1 MNNLKIF
8 LKKIPAFF
16 SALIILGLLNS
27 CGGLSDIW
35 DPADARKVDP
45 NVNQRVKKNLEEGRG
60 LSLEKMI
67 DGKDGGGT
75 NYQFASSNPM
85 WRASLEILDFL
96 PLTTVDYS
104 GGMIISDWYSDTS
117 NQNESI
123 KITIRFLSNDIQT
136 GSLKILVHKKT
147 CIAPNNCLV
156 KKIKS
161 KIEEELQRSILGKAA
176 LIEKEDKKNKK

>member
-1 MNNLKIF
+1 
-8 LKKIPAFF
+8 
-16 SALIILGLLNS
+16 
-27 CGGLSDIW
+27 
-35 DPADARKVDP
+35 
-45 NVNQRVKKNLEEGRG
+45 
-60 LSLEKMI
+60 
-67 DGKDGGGT
+67 
-75 NYQFASSNPM
+75 M

-117 NQNESI
+117 NQKESI

-147 CIAPNNCLV
+147 CIAPNNCVV

-161 KIEEELQRSILGKAA
+161 KIEEELQRSILSKAA